1 MPVFN
6 EVDSILE
13 IIKRVRAVPIVTE
26 LIVVDDHS
34 TDGTA
39 DVLAGLRWDNL
50 TVLTHPSNRG
60 KGAAIRTA
68 LAAARGEVAVI
79 QDADLEYCPAD
90 FLEMVKP
97 IAEGRTKV
105 VFGVR
110 DLSNQELLRRLGNQM
125 LTIATNLAYGSHLL
139 DMETCYKMVDLPL
152 LKSLDLYQY
161 T

>member
-1 MPVFN
+1 MRISVLIPVFN
-6 EVDSILE
+6 EADSILE
-13 IIKRVRAVPIVTE
+13 IIKRVRAVPIDAEIV
-26 LIVVDDHS
+26 VVDDHS
-34 TDGTA
+34 TDCTA
-39 DVLAGLRWDNL
+39 EVLAELRWDNII
-50 TVLTHPSNRG
+50 VLTHPNNRG

-68 LAAARGEVAVI
+68 LAAASGEVAVI

-125 LTIATNLAYGSHLL
+125 LTIATNLVRFAPPRHGNLL
-139 DMETCYKMVDLPL
+139 QDGGLAIVEIP
-152 LKSLDLYQY
+152 
-161 T
+161 